1 MESPRPSDQP
11 TEAIILRCACYGLP
25 FARLEGDKLVIESRH
40 KGEVH
45 VNEISVGALG
55 ALGGQR
61 SHARVAA
68 YADS

>member
-1 MESPRPSDQP
+1 MENQRPNDKSN
-11 TEAIILRCACYGLP
+11 EAVVLRCACCGLP

-55 ALGGQR
+55 AM
-61 SHARVAA
+61 
-68 YADS
+68 